1 MKKLQTLC
9 GAVVLALAL
18 VVPASAG
25 DMSTWITSPPPDS
38 SATTNGNSSTSAP
51 TNNGDMSTGVAS
63 QSGTGSGDTSAGAA
77 VTELALN
84 LLQSVLPLV

>member
-25 DMSTWITSPPPDS
+25 DMSTWITSPPPS
-38 SATTNGNSSTSAP
+38 SPATTDGDISTPAP
-51 TNNGDMSTGVAS
+51 TTDGNMSTGVAS
-63 QSGTGSGDTSAGAA
+63 QSGSGSGEASASDA
-77 VTELALN
+77 VAGLALN
-84 LLQSVLPLV
+84 LLQSVLSLV